1 VEIYTYPILDEH
13 GKVSHVMEYTRDVTD
28 RKKSEDEKR
37 RLIERLEYLSR
48 TDALTGLINRRAL
61 TDSLGY
67 ELDRAKRYGGELAL
81 ILCDIDNFKEINDT
95 FGHDTGDRALQ
106 TLSATLRTTLRKTDI
121 AGRYGGDEFMLILPE
136 TSLAGAESLA
146 DKILSAVRNAGLVFR
161 DRTVRMS
168 LSIGVTCLAGPDDT
182 IDLLVKRADDAM
194 YSSKQCGRNRVSTM
208 PS

>member
-1 VEIYTYPILDEH
+1 
-13 GKVSHVMEYTRDVTD
+13 
-28 RKKSEDEKR
+28 
-37 RLIERLEYLSR
+37 
-48 TDALTGLINRRAL
+48 L

-106 TLSATLRTTLRKTDI
+106 TLSGTLKTMLRKTDI

-136 TSLAGAESLA
+136 TALAGAQSLA
-146 DKILSAVRNAGLVFR
+146 DKILSAVRNADLVFGDGR
-161 DRTVRMS
+161 NVRMS
-168 LSIGVTCLAGPDDT
+168 PSIGVTCLAGRDDT

-194 YSSKQCGRNRVSTM
+194 YSSKQCGRNRVSTT
-208 PS
+208 PT